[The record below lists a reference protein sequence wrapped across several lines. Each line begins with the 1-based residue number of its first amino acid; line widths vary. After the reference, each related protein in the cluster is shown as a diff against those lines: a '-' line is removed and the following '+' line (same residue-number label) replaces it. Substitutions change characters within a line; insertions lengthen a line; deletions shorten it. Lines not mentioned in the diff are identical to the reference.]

1 MCTLRLVEHA
11 SLLFLVPFNSIG
23 LIIFSFAALKIDY
36 SQVIDTAYI
45 FKYANLPTTA
55 SPSLNS
61 LCKVLA

>member
-1 MCTLRLVEHA
+1 MVL
-11 SLLFLVPFNSIG
+11 LVPFNSIG

>member
-1 MCTLRLVEHA
+1 MYQSDVYFVFTWICL
-11 SLLFLVPFNSIG
+11 IG
-23 LIIFSFAALKIDY
+23 LILFSFAVLKIDY